1 MFKIGC
7 HLSISDGFLG
17 CAKNIINI
25 GGNTFQYFS
34 RNPQGGKAKEWN
46 QKDFDSFLEFSKN
59 NGIEVILA
67 HAPYTLN
74 CASAKD
80 DVREFAYICMKDDI
94 DRLEKFNNPLYNFH
108 PGSHTG
114 IGVDK
119 GIEYIIDILNK
130 IIFKDMKTTILL
142 ETMSGKGSEIG
153 RSFEEIKRIID
164 GVNDNSKLGVCLDT
178 CHVYSAGYDIVNNLD
193 GVLDEFDRI
202 IGLDRLKAIHLNDS
216 KMPFNS
222 NKDRHEKI
230 GLGTIGL
237 DAIVNIINHP
247 KLKDLPFYLETPNE
261 LDGYMEEIKLLKEKR
276 KWD

>member
-17 CAKNIINI
+17 CSKNIIKM

-34 RNPQGGKAKEWN
+34 RNPQGGKAREWD
-46 QKDFDSFLEFSKN
+46 QKDFDEYLKYAKE
-59 NGIEVILA
+59 NGIEVILT

-80 DVREFAYICMKDDI
+80 EVREFALMCMEDDI
-94 DRLEKFNNPLYNFH
+94 KKLENFDNALYNFH

-119 GIEYIIDILNK
+119 GIEYIIEILNK
-130 IIFKDMKTTILL
+130 IIYPKMKTTILL

-153 RSFEEIKRIID
+153 RSFEELKRIID
-164 GVNDNSKLGVCLDT
+164 GVKYNDKIGVCLDT
-178 CHVYSAGYDIVNNLD
+178 CHVFSAGYDIVNNLD
-193 GVLDEFDRI
+193 SVLDEFDRI

-216 KMPFNS
+216 MMPFNS

-230 GLGTIGL
+230 GEGTIGL
-237 DAIVNIINHP
+237 LAIVNIINN
-247 KLKDLPFYLETPNE
+247 KRLKDLSFYLETPNDI
-261 LDGYMEEIKLLKEKR
+261 DGYIKEIALLKEKR
-276 KWD
+276 IWD